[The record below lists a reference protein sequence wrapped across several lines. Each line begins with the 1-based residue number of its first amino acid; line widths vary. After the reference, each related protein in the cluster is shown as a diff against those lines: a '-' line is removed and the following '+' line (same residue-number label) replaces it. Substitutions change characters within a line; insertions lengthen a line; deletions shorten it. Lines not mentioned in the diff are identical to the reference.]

1 MNNFARLSKRFQHW
15 FGLPGRT
22 VPEFFNRRW
31 VDYAGLSYD
40 EARDW
45 GWEKIVHPEDRNRL
59 VEHWRSMLASGEP
72 GEIEARL
79 RRFDGEYRWFLLR
92 ASPLRDESGATV
104 KWYGTNIDI
113 EDRKHAEESAEAS
126 ELSFRRIVETIP
138 ALLWCASP
146 EGELTYVNQ
155 RILDY
160 TGASLGQLAQAG
172 WVNFLRPDDVQQ
184 TVAMWS
190 FG

>member
-72 GEIEARL
+72 GETEARL
-79 RRFDGEYRWFLLR
+79 RRFDGEYRCFCSERVLCATSLVRQLNGTEPTSILR
-92 ASPLRDESGATV
+92 IASTP
-104 KWYGTNIDI
+104 
-113 EDRKHAEESAEAS
+113 
-126 ELSFRRIVETIP
+126 
-138 ALLWCASP
+138 
-146 EGELTYVNQ
+146 
-155 RILDY
+155 
-160 TGASLGQLAQAG
+160 
-172 WVNFLRPDDVQQ
+172 
-184 TVAMWS
+184 
-190 FG
+190 